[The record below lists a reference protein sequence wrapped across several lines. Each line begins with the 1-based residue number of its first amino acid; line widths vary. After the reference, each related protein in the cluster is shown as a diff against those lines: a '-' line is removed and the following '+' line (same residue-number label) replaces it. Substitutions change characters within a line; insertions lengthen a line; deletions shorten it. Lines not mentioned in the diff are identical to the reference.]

1 MRERTVHLNLR
12 VTESEKKTIVRN
24 ARRCGLSVSE
34 FLRKL
39 AAGYVPKTV
48 PPEEY
53 RQLNQMLLTWY
64 TAFRERGQMV
74 DAATLAGAI
83 RGLEERLFLMRRPL
97 PPCDWNPRCC
107 AVSSSPAA
115 AFLKRTVCGIRT
127 VAFTSFAPWST
138 LRNFWVASAARQ
150 FWFSTS

>member
-1 MRERTVHLNLR
+1 MRDRTVHLNLR
-12 VTESEKKTIVRN
+12 VTEAEKKTIVRN

-53 RQLNQMLLTWY
+53 RQLNQTLLTWY

-74 DAATLAGAI
+74 DAATLARAV
-83 RGLEERLFLMRRPL
+83 RGLEDSVLNPERRE
-97 PPCDWNPRCC
+97 
-107 AVSSSPAA
+107 SSGHD
-115 AFLKRTVCGIRT
+115 LH
-127 VAFTSFAPWST
+127 
-138 LRNFWVASAARQ
+138 LASEEQ
-150 FWFSTS
+150 TK